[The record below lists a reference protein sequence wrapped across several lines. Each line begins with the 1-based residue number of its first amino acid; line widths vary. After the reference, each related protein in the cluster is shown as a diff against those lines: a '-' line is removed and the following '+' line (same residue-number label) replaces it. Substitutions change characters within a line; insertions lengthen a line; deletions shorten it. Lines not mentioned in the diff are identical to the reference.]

1 MDLDAPLSD
10 LYLLALRMADRSVA
24 VDTALQVARDT
35 AVDNLD
41 DQTLSKAALA
51 CYNLV
56 QSNPDHAYHFSHM
69 VLALAEARGGRTRTS
84 PWWTAADLFTE
95 ITRLSLEG
103 SPRADRMLLALETA
117 SKQIAISRQ
126 ALAQLTPR
134 RSRFLRSRR
143 ADARREQDEAERE
156 RKELADTLQ
165 AAGWLLASPYCVSL
179 DPEDMA
185 DSFAQWVAPYRLC
198 GIVYRDAINGQRV
211 SWPPDGTM
219 PQRGTQIAGMPN
231 VTSMLSTAMDFLNEA
246 LRIGP
251 ASLRTQ
257 CQVKRARVA
266 ALLTAAEP
274 EIASRHWQVA
284 RSAIQDIGHIEVEPQ
299 DLEHHLEALALVA
312 RHHRLAPSLRLHT
325 AIGAPARQLR
335 TIYSSDANLRI
346 LANLCAVV
354 HPADLPELWE
364 EIHAVYSEADELS
377 LSPRFWMHLAH
388 QPVENVLSC
397 LPRPLP
403 YADLIPA
410 VEAEC
415 DRLAVSSRSRAATL
429 THAALHVRADDVGQV
444 IRLLHQIKQDDSGF
458 ASTYAAM
465 IDWILLTCRKRH
477 AKQCAAEG
485 RHDEAIIQYLVS
497 VETATEFASH
507 HQRPAI
513 CTSLADQSL
522 KALLESGTD
531 GELGIRASA
540 LLAIAEP
547 VMTGLG
553 GALDERAGFVRGF
566 GHHLMHTLLTW
577 GWRDEHAAGEPRSL
591 PALVTHHHLLFK
603 GMDFRLLAQNA
614 GPHQLPLYAG
624 ALHEEIAEQEKASG
638 PYVPE
643 RSGALD
649 GLFDMPGGTSG
660 FCFVSEAEIGPEQ
673 QAKPSI
679 GNNRRAVDHLIN
691 QSLLAD
697 TYQINGARAR
707 PGMTEV
713 NNLFGSMTG
722 EDTVVIS
729 LFLAEDRTRHLG
741 PNGYATLLVCSQIT
755 DNEQTVRV
763 VPLVDLPASH
773 ITMVDPQRANA
784 FSIHWAAVPVGEA
797 REGVNADPLGYPVSL
812 HGEET
817 LGRLYA
823 GLGGPPAK
831 MLQGW
836 WTQGKRHLCFW
847 PHGSLHFA
855 PFHLLH
861 TNGRPLADD
870 WTVTTVSSSSQLSP
884 QPSSAVAGPRRLL
897 IAGSASGGIPYCLAH
912 QPDVTE
918 HVRTLRDHLDAEHAF
933 DAVLLQQNATPKVV
947 MAAASRSQYLHI
959 AAHSS
964 QDVEASWHQCL
975 YLEPDEDGEGRL
987 FAHQILTLDLRGVSL
1002 VTLSAC
1008 ESALGRYDANDNHR
1022 GLAAAFLLAGVTT
1035 VIGTLWPV
1043 TAPVT
1048 TLFFEELYSR
1058 LGAGCPKRQ
1067 AFRRAQQKARQAF
1080 PEYRDWGA
1088 FVFIGHWR

>member
-10 LYLLALRMADRSVA
+10 LYLLALRVADRSVA

-35 AVDNLD
+35 AVDDLD
-41 DQTLSKAALA
+41 DQRLSNAALA
-51 CYNLV
+51 CYSLV
-56 QSNPDHAYHFSHM
+56 QSNPDHAYHFSRL
-69 VLALAEARGGRTRTS
+69 VLALAETRGGRTRTS

-95 ITRLSLEG
+95 ITRLTLEHA
-103 SPRADRMLLALETA
+103 PRADRMLLALETA
-117 SKQIAISRQ
+117 SEQIAVSRQ
-126 ALAQLTPR
+126 ALAQLNR
-134 RSRFLRSRR
+134 RRNRFLPGRR
-143 ADARREQDEAERE
+143 AVARREQAEAASERA
-156 RKELADTLQ
+156 ELADTLQ
-165 AAGWLLASPYCVSL
+165 AAGWLLAGPYCVSL

-185 DSFAQWVAPYRLC
+185 DSFARWVSPYGLC

-211 SWPPDGTM
+211 SWPLDGTM
-219 PQRGTQIAGMPN
+219 PERGNRIAGMPDA
-231 VTSMLSTAMDFLNEA
+231 TSMLALAMDFLDEA

-266 ALLTAAEP
+266 ALLSAAEP
-274 EIASRHWQVA
+274 DNAPRHWEVA
-284 RSAIQDIGHIEVEPQ
+284 RSAVQDIGHVEVEPQ
-299 DLEHHLEALALVA
+299 DLEHHLEALAVVA
-312 RHHRLAPSLRLHT
+312 RHHHLAPGLRLRT
-325 AIGAPARQLR
+325 AIGGPARQLR
-335 TIYSSDANLRI
+335 TLCSADANLGV

-364 EIHAVYSEADELS
+364 EIHALYSESAELS
-377 LSPRFWMHLAH
+377 RSPRFWMLLAH
-388 QPVENVLSC
+388 QSVENVLSC
-397 LPRPLP
+397 PSGPLS
-403 YADLIPA
+403 YSELILA
-410 VEAEC
+410 VEADC
-415 DRLAVSSRSRAATL
+415 DRRAVSSRSRAATL
-429 THAALHVRADDVGQV
+429 THAALHVRADDLGRV
-444 IRLLHQIKQDDSGF
+444 IRLLHRVKQYDQGF
-458 ASTYAAM
+458 ADTYAAM
-465 IDWILLTCRKRH
+465 IDWVLLTCRKRH
-477 AKQCAAEG
+477 AQQCAAEG
-485 RHDEAIIQYLVS
+485 RHDEAIMQYLVS

-507 HQRPAI
+507 HQLPTL
-513 CTSLADQSL
+513 CTSLADHSL
-522 KALLESGTD
+522 KALLKSGTD
-531 GELGIRASA
+531 SELGVRASA

-566 GHHLMHTLLTW
+566 GQHLMHTLVTW
-577 GWRDEHAAGEPRSL
+577 GRQDRHTSDAPQSL

-603 GMDFRLLAQNA
+603 GLDFRLLAQNS
-614 GPHQLPLYAG
+614 GPHQLPAH
-624 ALHEEIAEQEKASG
+624 AKILHAEIAEQETACG

-649 GLFDMPGGTSG
+649 GLFGMPGDTSG
-660 FCFVSEAEIGPEQ
+660 FCFVSEAEIGPEE
-673 QAKPSI
+673 QAKPSV
-679 GNNRRAVDHLIN
+679 GNNRRAADHLIT

-697 TYQINGARAR
+697 TYQAEGARVR
-707 PGMTEV
+707 PGMTTV
-713 NNLFGSMTG
+713 NNLLGAMTG

-741 PNGYATLLVCSQIT
+741 PDGYATLLVCCQIT

-763 VPLVDLPASH
+763 VPLIDLPAGH
-773 ITMVDPQRANA
+773 ITVVDPERANA

-817 LGRLYA
+817 LARLYA
-823 GLGGPPAK
+823 VLGGPPAQ

-847 PHGSLHFA
+847 PHGPLHFA

-861 TNGRPLADD
+861 SNGRPLADD

-884 QPSSAVAGPRRLL
+884 HPSSAVAGPRRLL
-897 IAGSASGGIPYCLAH
+897 IAGSPSGGTRYGLAH
-912 QPDVTE
+912 QRGVTE
-918 HVRTLRDHLDAEHAF
+918 HVQKLRGHLTAEHAF
-933 DAVLLQQNATPKVV
+933 DTVLLQQDATPEAV
-947 MAAASRSQYLHI
+947 MAAAPKNQYLHI

-964 QDVEASWHQCL
+964 QDAEAPWHQCL
-975 YLEPDEDGEGRL
+975 YLEPDENGEGRL
-987 FAHQILTLDLRGVSL
+987 FAHQILTLDLRGVRL

-1043 TAPVT
+1043 TVPVT

-1058 LGAGCPKRQ
+1058 LGAHCPKRD
-1067 AFRRAQQKARQAF
+1067 AFRHAQQNTRQAF

-1088 FVFIGHWR
+1088 FVFIGDWR